1 MIDMHSFEDWL
12 RQIKGDTG
20 KKKKSATA
28 RQCSV
33 NVGGMG
39 GGRGLIQKKK
49 KKATKQ
55 KKQTVTQ
62 KERASTCTW
71 IKGELNR
78 DIKSLFN
85 SDLER
90 RGF

>member
-1 MIDMHSFEDWL
+1 MIDMHSFGDWL

-49 KKATKQ
+49 KKERRPNNK

-62 KERASTCTW
+62 KEKASTC
-71 IKGELNR
+71 I
-78 DIKSLFN
+78 
-85 SDLER
+85 
-90 RGF
+90 